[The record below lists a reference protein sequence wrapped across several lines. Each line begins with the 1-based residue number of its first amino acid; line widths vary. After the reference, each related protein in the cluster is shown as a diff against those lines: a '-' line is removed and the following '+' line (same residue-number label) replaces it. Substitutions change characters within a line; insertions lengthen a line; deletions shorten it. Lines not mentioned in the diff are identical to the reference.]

1 MLILILIPLVLGL
14 VVWAVRTR
22 NYAPAC
28 IALAILFA
36 IVSFVFGI
44 FAFDHDRSWSG
55 IVMVALSSAAL
66 VSAAALAMRFQS
78 SAPEYRKQTALPDR
92 SGPQP

>member
-1 MLILILIPLVLGL
+1 MLILVLIPVVLGL
-14 VVWAVRTR
+14 VFWALRTR

-36 IVSFVFGI
+36 IVSFIFGI

-55 IVMVALSSAAL
+55 IVMVALSIAFL
-66 VSAAALAMRFQS
+66 VSAAALATRFQS
-78 SAPEYRKQTALPDR
+78 SNPVK
-92 SGPQP
+92 